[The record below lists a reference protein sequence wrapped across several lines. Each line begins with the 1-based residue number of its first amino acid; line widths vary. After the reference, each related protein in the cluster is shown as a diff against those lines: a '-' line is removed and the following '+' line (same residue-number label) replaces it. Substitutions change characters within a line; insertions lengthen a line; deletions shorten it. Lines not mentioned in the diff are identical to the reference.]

1 MLVAVGNGPA
11 YGGGMHGC
19 PDADLCD
26 GLLDVTVVGPMS
38 RAEFVRIFP
47 SVYRGTHVRHPAV
60 RTLRGRE
67 VTVAAEGM
75 TACTPTASP
84 WAHCG

>member
-47 SVYRGTHVRHPAV
+47 SVYRARTCGTPRC
-60 RTLRGRE
+60 GR
-67 VTVAAEGM
+67 
-75 TACTPTASP
+75 
-84 WAHCG
+84 CGDAR